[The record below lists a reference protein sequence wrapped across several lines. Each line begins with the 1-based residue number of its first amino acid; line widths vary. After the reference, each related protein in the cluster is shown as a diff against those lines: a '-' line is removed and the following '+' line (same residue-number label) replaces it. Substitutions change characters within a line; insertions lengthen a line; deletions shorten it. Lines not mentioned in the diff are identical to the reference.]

1 MITKSGYVFV
11 DLLNN
16 TGLNADIT
24 KVFKIHVNINMI
36 YRSKRFEYGRD
47 VGWVNHYN
55 TNFIVILF
63 ILFSIE
69 M

>member
-1 MITKSGYVFV
+1 MISKSGYDFV
-11 DLLNN
+11 YLLNN
-16 TGLNADIT
+16 TGMNADIT
-24 KVFKIHVNINMI
+24 KVFKIYVNINII
-36 YRSKRFEYGRD
+36 YRSKRFENGRD